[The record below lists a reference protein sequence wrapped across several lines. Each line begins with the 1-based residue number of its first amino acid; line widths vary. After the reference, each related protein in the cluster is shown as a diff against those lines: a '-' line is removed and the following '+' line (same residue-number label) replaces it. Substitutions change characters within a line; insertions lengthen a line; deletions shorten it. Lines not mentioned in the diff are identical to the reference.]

1 MATQITPAKVLPIT
15 KQIQDTLNG
24 GTFYV
29 RAIIKIANT
38 RETID
43 TVNLTD
49 AGSGYFYYNWTVPYY
64 QDETYVDILVTTY
77 DDSGYTTING
87 IYGTEK
93 FQYVIRDPRATVGGG
108 FGMEIDYK
116 KVRQIIK
123 EELEMIPRPTPEID
137 LVPLFNRLGGL
148 EQLIKENKPKNP
160 DYSGILSSINEIKST
175 LIKEIS
181 KNKPE
186 KMDLSGIESKINGME
201 GKIGDKFEKFAKE
214 VVKDLVEAVD
224 RIPDNLKDFSKNL
237 KFTAVFPV
245 ALEKEQDD
253 PEKKR
258 LEEIKKKYNLK

>member
-1 MATQITPAKVLPIT
+1 MTIGSTSCSVIIVNKNPKS
-15 KQIQDTLNG
+15 NNRN
-24 GTFYV
+24 FY
-29 RAIIKIANT
+29 IGS
-38 RETID
+38 
-43 TVNLTD
+43 D
-49 AGSGYFYYNWTVPYY
+49 AGNQKFFKGGI
-64 QDETYVDILVTTY
+64 DEIRMSNISRGPDWIKQTYVMVNNN
-77 DDSGYTTING
+77 S
-87 IYGTEK
+87 E
-93 FQYVIRDPRATVGGG
+93 YVG
-108 FGMEIDYK
+108 FGGI
-116 KVRQIIK
+116 
-123 EELEMIPRPTPEID
+123 IPRPTPEID

-181 KNKPE
+181 KNKTE